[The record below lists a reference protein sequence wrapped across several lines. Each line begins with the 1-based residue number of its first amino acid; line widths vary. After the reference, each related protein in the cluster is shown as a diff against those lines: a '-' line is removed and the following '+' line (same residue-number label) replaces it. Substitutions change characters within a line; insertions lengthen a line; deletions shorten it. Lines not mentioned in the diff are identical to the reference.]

1 MSDYLAR
8 VAAIAERETAKA
20 DARRREMRERHP
32 ELAALVDALRAAT
45 GQPHAVVV
53 DGRRYGR
60 EPMWFRRNQQHQPAI
75 PGVTDGGH

>member
-1 MSDYLAR
+1 MTDYLAR

-32 ELAALVDALRAAT
+32 EFAALVDDLRAVF

-53 DGRRYGR
+53 DGKRYGK
-60 EPMWFRRNQQHQPAI
+60 EPMWFRRDQQHQPAI
-75 PGVTDGGH
+75 PGVSK

>member
-1 MSDYLAR
+1 MERAGRNATPTRKAVMSD
-8 VAAIAERETAKA
+8 A
-20 DARRREMRERHP
+20 DARRREMRERDQGFT
-32 ELAALVDALRAAT
+32 ALVDNLRAVF

-53 DGRRYGR
+53 DGKRYGK